1 MAEQPRL
8 RVFAG
13 PNGSGKSTMYE
24 QVRKTKLPN
33 DRRVDL
39 GVYVN
44 PDDIGAMLRKRGKLY
59 LRRYKMVADQEG
71 LRAFAIA
78 SGLLPKPSDQQ
89 WFDEGHAVKRN
100 VFHVHR
106 GADVDRFAQIL
117 TQYIVDQLIASKQK
131 CSFETV
137 FSHPSKVAI
146 MERAKAAGYKV
157 YLYFIA
163 TNSPDINKDRVKTR
177 VQRGG
182 HDVPPDRIESRYY
195 RSLKQLPTA
204 LDLCYHAFMFDNSPS
219 GQQGMMFGEMK
230 VTSYGRSW
238 FWVTK
243 AIPDWFIKNYLL
255 ATGNPLYLDVARQAM
270 EDRKR

>member
-13 PNGSGKSTMYE
+13 PNGSGKSTMYR
-24 QVRKTKLPN
+24 QVRMTKLPHG
-33 DRRVDL
+33 RRVDL

-44 PDDIGAMLRKRGKLY
+44 PDDIGARLHKRGKLY
-59 LRRYKMVADQEG
+59 LRHYRLASDQQEF
-71 LRAFAIA
+71 RAFAIA
-78 SGLLPKPSDQQ
+78 SGLLRKPADER
-89 WFDEGHAVKRN
+89 WFDKGHAVRRN
-100 VFHVHR
+100 VFHLHR
-106 GADVDRFAQIL
+106 AGDADRFAQIL
-117 TQYIVDQLIASKQK
+117 TQYIVDRLIAGKQK

-146 MERAKAAGYKV
+146 MERARAAGYKV

-163 TNSPDINKDRVKTR
+163 TNSPEINKDRVKTR

-182 HDVPPDRIESRYY
+182 HDVPPDRIESRYH

-230 VTSYGRSW
+230 ITANGRSW
-238 FWVTK
+238 FWIIK
-243 AIPDWFIKNYLL
+243 AIPDWFIKSYLL
-255 ATGNPLYLDVARQAM
+255 ASGDPLFLDVARQVM
-270 EDRKR
+270 EEREH